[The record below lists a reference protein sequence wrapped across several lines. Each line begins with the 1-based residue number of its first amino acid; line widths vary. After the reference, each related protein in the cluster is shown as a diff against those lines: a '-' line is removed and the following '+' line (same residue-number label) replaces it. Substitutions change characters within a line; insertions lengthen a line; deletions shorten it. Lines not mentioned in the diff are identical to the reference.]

1 MLPNAKL
8 VGLAATIPIEAVPLP
23 ESATLCGLLL
33 AESIKLK
40 VAVRVPV
47 DSGLKRIVTVQL
59 AWAARLDPQV
69 LLEMLKSPA
78 FVPEIAMLLIVM
90 EVASPFDSIAAC
102 DALVTPTA
110 VLAKES
116 VVGLAVTLPDAA
128 VPVPES
134 VTV

>member
-69 LLEMLKSPA
+69 LLEIRKSA
-78 FVPEIAMLLIVM
+78 ELVLVIATLLIVM
-90 EVASPFDSIAAC
+90 EVASPFDSIA
-102 DALVTPTA
+102 DFLI
-110 VLAKES
+110 
-116 VVGLAVTLPDAA
+116 
-128 VPVPES
+128 
-134 VTV
+134 